1 MTISPKL
8 AATRSPVVV
17 DLEAGERSLNT
28 GIEYWKEAEQAIW
41 HRWRPGAWQRVAIS
55 ATDPDDPILEH
66 GYYNSPML
74 EPGWVYEVAIWE
86 RGVDPNRI
94 PNVDI
99 PPRALATLTVFALRR
114 RPEVRS
120 FLQDETE
127 RTGGTYRQHYL
138 VTSRPVMVRAAVGPN
153 PPVSDSKD
161 TLSLSEIVDETINT
175 SLVGSI
181 DLLFEG
187 LVPGNGYH
195 ELVQLTDEFGNW
207 EFVSRSFTTLKRQ
220 VSLQLAG
227 IHIHDDSDDLSNGEA
242 TFKFELQTG
251 NIQDPNSW
259 ASRDES
265 SYSNQ
270 NIETGKAVAPPP
282 NDILEIPYEAVQDRH
297 RNARFKVSAVE
308 DDEDGF
314 TVDDEGD
321 NAWGM
326 KDLALPAGLSEQV
339 KNRTGTVNA
348 GPGLNNFQYDVSF
361 SYSVDY
367 A

>member
-1 MTISPKL
+1 MSISPKL

-17 DLEAGERSLNT
+17 DIEAGERSLNT
-28 GIEYWKEAEQAIW
+28 GIEYWKEAEQTLW

-55 ATDPDDPILEH
+55 ATDPDDPVLEH

-74 EPGWVYEVAIWE
+74 EPGWIYEASIWD

-94 PNVDI
+94 PDMDR
-99 PPRALATLTVFALRR
+99 PPRALASLTVFALRR

-138 VTSRPVMVRAAVGPN
+138 VTSKPVMIRAAVGPN
-153 PPVSDSKD
+153 PPVQDSKD
-161 TLSLSEIVDETINT
+161 TFSLPGIVDETISS
-175 SLVGSI
+175 SLVASI

-187 LVPGNGYH
+187 LLPGNGYH

-207 EFVSRSFTTLKRQ
+207 EFVRRTFTTLKRQ
-220 VSLQLAG
+220 LSVQLAG

-242 TFKFELQTG
+242 VFKFELECG
-251 NIQDPNSW
+251 NVADPSSW
-259 ASRDES
+259 AARDAAD
-265 SYSNQ
+265 YANG

-282 NDILEIPYEAVQDRH
+282 NQILSVPQEPVQAMQRD
-297 RNARFKVSAVE
+297 ARFKVSAVE
-308 DDEDGF
+308 DD
-314 TVDDEGD
+314 DDFSVGTLYD
-321 NAWGM
+321 HAWGM
-326 KDLALPAGLSEQV
+326 KDLHLPVGLNEEV
-339 KNRTGTVNA
+339 KNRADTLKA
-348 GPGLNNFQYDVSF
+348 GPGLNNFQYDVAY

-367 A
+367 S